1 MDEELMTPVRDH
13 VEFPM
18 SEEEKRR
25 KIQERE
31 RRKILESQVGRDKG
45 RPTYKDLASRDRC
58 GKASVKSFRSSFPSS
73 KDGVSTKKHGLVSS
87 VPDHLRKRKEIDPY
101 RKSNLIRNKSQKTM
115 EYGQSREAGKKKVE
129 VNEARDAEQS
139 KVSLGEGLFNY
150 MNDSN
155 IVKSGRVVPVDGKHN
170 KTDSVSSKEPGSEIP
185 KLDDDSQRRLVFFL
199 FVI

>member
-25 KIQERE
+25 KI
-31 RRKILESQVGRDKG
+31 
-45 RPTYKDLASRDRC
+45 PTFKDLASRDRY
-58 GKASVKSFRSSFPSS
+58 GQASVKSFRSSFPSS

-87 VPDHLRKRKEIDPY
+87 VPDHLRKRKEVDPFK
-101 RKSNLIRNKSQKTM
+101 KSNLVRNKSQKTM

-129 VNEARDAEQS
+129 VNEAHDAEQS
-139 KVSLGEGLFNY
+139 KVSVGEGLFNY
-150 MNDSN
+150 MHDSN
-155 IVKSGRVVPVDGKHN
+155 IVKSGRRVVPVDSKHS
-170 KTDSVSSKEPGSEIP
+170 KTDSFSSNESGSEIP
-185 KLDDDSQRRLVFFL
+185 KLDNDSQRRLVFFL